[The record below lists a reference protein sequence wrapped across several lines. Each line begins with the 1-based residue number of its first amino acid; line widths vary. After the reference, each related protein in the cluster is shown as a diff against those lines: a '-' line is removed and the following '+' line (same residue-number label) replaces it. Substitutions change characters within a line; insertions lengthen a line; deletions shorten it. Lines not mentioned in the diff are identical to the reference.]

1 MTSTLFV
8 VQACLGALLL
18 LPPLAMLACFGRERK
33 QERRFEYIRPDFG
46 TCLWFS
52 VLVLAIYAAIA
63 FIWPM
68 LGGHVHVRTASMHL
82 EEVTELLKE
91 ALLLAFVS
99 NIQDRLKRQ
108 PMIFTAA
115 LLYSTV
121 LFTLLFQFM
130 PSGSFTFL
138 LHEGSPMAAC
148 LVCTVL
154 FGLVLKFSELPV
166 QCLASLLLL
175 ICCHLGSVIVFD
187 VRLELHHAYYCWLL
201 ALGE

>member
-18 LPPLAMLACFGRERK
+18 MPPLVVMACCDRERK
-33 QERRFEYIRPDFG
+33 QERRFEHIPPDFT
-46 TCLWFS
+46 TCLRFS
-52 VLVLAIYAAIA
+52 MLVLAIYAAIA

-68 LGGHVHVRTASMHL
+68 VGGHVHVRTASMHL
-82 EEVTELLKE
+82 EEATELLKE

-99 NIQDRLKRQ
+99 NIHDRLQRQ
-108 PMIFTAA
+108 PVIFTAG
-115 LLYSTV
+115 LLHSTV
-121 LFTLLFQFM
+121 VFTLLFQLM

-148 LVCTVL
+148 LVCTML